1 MIKSKEVK
9 LAVEIAFL
17 FTIVTGVLYITN
29 FIGSIIID
37 GGFKHIGSLL
47 SYPNLRLIFIIDIIA
62 VLAVIIKKY
71 YKENL
76 LIVAKKPIVLL
87 ISGLITG
94 IQGIISASIIP
105 AYISTISSNI
115 EMLKQHG
122 EPDKSIITKMIIS
135 NSFSILMIL
144 IQITI
149 AIFLILF
156 YRKLKLNND
165 QDLSVQSSQK

>member
-1 MIKSKEVK
+1 MGKSQEIKQ
-9 LAVEIAFL
+9 AVCIAFL
-17 FTIVTGVLYITN
+17 FTIVAGVLYIIN

-47 SYPNLRLIFIIDIIA
+47 SYPNLRLIFIIAIIA

-76 LIVAKKPIVLL
+76 LIVVKQPIVLL

-115 EMLKQHG
+115 DMLKQHG

-144 IQITI
+144 IQIAI
-149 AIFLILF
+149 AVCLILF
-156 YRKLKLNND
+156 YRKLKLRNYR
-165 QDLSVQSSQK
+165 DLSVQSSKD

>member
-17 FTIVTGVLYITN
+17 FTIVTGVLYIIN

-37 GGFKHIGSLL
+37 GGFKHLGSLL
-47 SYPNLRLIFIIDIIA
+47 SYPNLRLIFVIVAIA
-62 VLAVIIKKY
+62 TLAVIINKY
-71 YKENL
+71 YKETFFS
-76 LIVAKKPIVLL
+76 VVKKSMVLL
-87 ISGLITG
+87 INGVLTG

-115 EMLKQHG
+115 DMLKQH
-122 EPDKSIITKMIIS
+122 EEYKSSISKSIFS
-135 NSFSILMIL
+135 ASFSILIIL

-156 YRKLKLNND
+156 YRKLKLKND

>member
-47 SYPNLRLIFIIDIIA
+47 SYPNLRLIFIIAIIV

-76 LIVAKKPIVLL
+76 LIVVKQPIVLL

-94 IQGIISASIIP
+94 LQGIISTSIIP
-105 AYISTISSNI
+105 AYISTISSNVD
-115 EMLKQHG
+115 MLKQH
-122 EPDKSIITKMIIS
+122 EEYKSSISKSIFS
-135 NSFSILMIL
+135 ASFSILIIL

-156 YRKLKLNND
+156 YRKLKLKND